1 MEHWTLEDVM
11 KLYAMGYAVICE
23 DGMISRVEKDEE

>member
-1 MEHWTLEDVM
+1 MESWTIEDAL

-23 DGMISRVEKDEE
+23 DGMISTVEKDEE

>member
-1 MEHWTLEDVM
+1 MEKWTLEDVL

-23 DGMISRVEKDEE
+23 NGMISSVEKDEE